1 MKELGRTK
9 SAAACFGM
17 ITIFLLLISGCAV
30 SKTKNAG
37 SPSSSIPQKE
47 NKNAPVYHD
56 FEDVLIPAKLKA
68 VRDSSFVFQTP
79 GFSAGVLTLKGKIDI
94 NSLFAFFD
102 TNMAKDN
109 WSVIATFKLPR
120 SIMMYK
126 KENRWCVIS
135 INKKERNTLVEIW
148 VAPTISGAESG
159 LLK

>member
-9 SAAACFGM
+9 SAVACFGM
-17 ITIFLLLISGCAV
+17 ITIFLLLISGCAD
-30 SKTKNAG
+30 SKTKIAG

-56 FEDVLIPAKLKA
+56 FEDVLIPANLKA

-79 GFSAGVLTLKGKIDI
+79 EFSAGVLTLKGRIDV
-94 NSLFAFFD
+94 NSLIAFFD

-126 KENRWCVIS
+126 KENRYCVIS
-135 INKKERNTLVEIW
+135 INTKEYNTLVEIW
-148 VAPTISGAESG
+148 VAPTISGTESG